1 LGEAVEIH
9 AARVVNF
16 VTKTVGKWYSRNGE
30 KIMSRP
36 HVFHVVFFED
46 RGWWV
51 AQCLE
56 RNLAT
61 ASKDPRDLTRQLE
74 VVLKVQIEADREAG
88 VEPFS
93 MLPQAPRR
101 FWRMFQSAEPLQL
114 SAGTLEPP
122 IDTPAWTELAVA

>member
-1 LGEAVEIH
+1 M
-9 AARVVNF
+9 R
-16 VTKTVGKWYSRNGE
+16 R
-30 KIMSRP
+30 

-61 ASKDPRDLTRQLE
+61 ASQDPRDLPHQLE
-74 VVLKVQIEADREAG
+74 AVLKVQMEADQEAG

-93 MLPQAPRR
+93 GLPQAPRR
-101 FWRMFQSAEPLQL
+101 FWQMFQNAEHWHLD
-114 SAGTLEPP
+114 GVTEPP
-122 IDTPAWTELAVA
+122 IRIPAWAEMAVA